1 MPNILINP
9 RSGILEFNTGIAGGA
24 VFDTN
29 LSGLRMTYDNF
40 GGVNLLS
47 YNTNVSSGLDRFT
60 IDGANGRLFS
70 VTDNLSGSL
79 FSVNDIAGLPIIEAF
94 DDNTVVMGAFNKNDF
109 IISGGCVGI
118 GALPNIG
125 FTKLLVNGTGV
136 FGTSNTNYTRLISN
150 PLSVIGSGNTFV
162 QLNIQNL
169 AIGDAASSDLVLTS
183 NAGTDDSFYLDL
195 GINNSGYNQAAYNIG
210 NSGDGYLYVH
220 GGNLTIGTQSPSRT
234 IKFHTDG
241 TTSANQIAEINSTGY
256 FSPNK
261 SVIAL
266 SGIFGK
272 NNTVSLT
279 EGAFI
284 GGGCNN
290 LISRSTCAPNNSS
303 ILGGA
308 CNIISNYGHNS
319 FIGGGTGNVIVASC
333 FGLIGGGHANN
344 IAGVVCNAGYDYN
357 SILNGFCNRICGFVQ
372 NNTIIHGAGNT
383 ILGRFSS
390 IIGGVG
396 NTICCNT
403 VHSSIIG
410 GFCNIIFSDIV
421 HSSIVG
427 GHLNVITGCGYHNSI
442 LNGNNNSA
450 GLGGCTMHA
459 IIGNGNN
466 NRILGGTMSDAS
478 QYNTILNGTLNDIG
492 SRTTVGTVGKYATI
506 LNGALN
512 TISGNINGATCA
524 NVILF
529 PTIIGGTQ
537 NTIMS
542 DFSTI
547 LGGRLNSV
555 THHGSTIISDG
566 SSRVKRSIGNCT
578 LLIDFCCGTSFA
590 NQVLFDVTPQILTV
604 NSNFNITTGY
614 NSRMILVNSAAAPV
628 TGFLTSGQVNGFN
641 ASLMQIGAGQIQIT
655 GSGIGITFNSY
666 NNQYKSAGIYST
678 ISVLHTGNNGYIMY
692 GNTA

>member
-118 GALPNIG
+118 GALPDTG

-136 FGTSNTNYTRLISN
+136 FGTSNTNYTRLTSN

-169 AIGDAASSDLVLTS
+169 AIGDSASSDLVLTS

-220 GGNLTIGTQSPSRT
+220 GGNLTIGTQSPNRI

-261 SVIAL
+261 AVIAL

-290 LISRSTCAPNNSS
+290 LISRSTCSPNNSS
-303 ILGGA
+303 IIGGV
-308 CNIISNYGHNS
+308 CNTISNYGNNS

-333 FGLIGGGHANN
+333 FGFIGGGNANN
-344 IAGVVCNAGYDYN
+344 IAGVVCNAGFDYN
-357 SILNGFCNRICGFVQ
+357 SILNGFSNLICGSVQ
-372 NNTIIHGAGNT
+372 NNTIIHGSANT

-396 NTICCNT
+396 NTICANT
-403 VHSSIIG
+403 I
-410 GFCNIIFSDIV
+410 

-427 GHLNVITGCGYHNSI
+427 GVGNVISGGGYHNSI
-442 LNGNNNSA
+442 LNGNSNSA
-450 GLGGCTMHA
+450 GIGGLGCGTNHG
-459 IIGNGNN
+459 IIGNGNC
-466 NRILGGTMSDAS
+466 NRIFGGTQCDAS
-478 QYNTILNGTLNDIG
+478 QYNTILNGTSNDLG
-492 SRTTVGTVGKYATI
+492 SRTTVGKYATI

-512 TISGNINGATCA
+512 TISGNINGASCA

-529 PTIIGGTQ
+529 PTIVGGTQ

-555 THHGSTIISDG
+555 IHNGSTIISDG

-578 LLIDFCCGTSFA
+578 LLIDFCCGTSFG
-590 NQVLFDVTPQILTV
+590 NQALFDVTPQILTV

-614 NSRMILVNSAAAPV
+614 NSRMILVDSAAAPV

-678 ISVLHTGNNGYIMY
+678 ISILHTGNNGYIMY